1 MFRLR
6 SYPVDPT
13 YSQLLEENSVDLMSA
28 PLDAFDCG
36 MLEAEPEEGD
46 GLGDDDLQEI
56 GEDEFDEGGPKLGKR
71 AGNYTELEDTTLIRA
86 WESVTLD
93 GGVGNDQTR
102 ARYWCRI
109 EDKYHKLM
117 PVPSVRSLRSLQGRW
132 DYIK

>member
-1 MFRLR
+1 MD
-6 SYPVDPT
+6 ST
-13 YSQLLEENSVDLMSA
+13 YSQLLDENSVDLLSA
-28 PLDAFDCG
+28 PLDAFECG
-36 MLEAEPEEGD
+36 MPEAEAEEGD

-93 GGVGNDQTR
+93 GDVGNDQTR

-117 PVPSVRSLRSLQGRW
+117 PVPSPHSLRSLQGR
-132 DYIK
+132 